1 MLSFSSIWMLVLKWR
16 SWKLWNI
23 FLFFWREKK
32 KKYCSKSRK
41 MIPLQ
46 RFKWGKTFSQF
57 KMLCFRAVTKGIYN
71 RMTIKWRIYLNL
83 RFSNISQWIAN
94 TTEIDDGI
102 VAALF
107 VAHQWVASN
116 SWLLQQGSIIMQD
129 FDLIRSDGDGL
140 VFHVHVTHKVEH
152 ELLAL
157 HDASNQLIS
166 QRFFIVIQCL
176 KNKEEQKSNEYEVF
190 FYKIQASIPD
200 L

>member
-1 MLSFSSIWMLVLKWR
+1 
-16 SWKLWNI
+16 
-23 FLFFWREKK
+23 
-32 KKYCSKSRK
+32 
-41 MIPLQ
+41 
-46 RFKWGKTFSQF
+46 
-57 KMLCFRAVTKGIYN
+57 
-71 RMTIKWRIYLNL
+71 
-83 RFSNISQWIAN
+83 
-94 TTEIDDGI
+94 
-102 VAALF
+102 
-107 VAHQWVASN
+107 
-116 SWLLQQGSIIMQD
+116 MQD